1 MIELDGSEGEGGGQ
15 ILRTALGLSALTG
28 QGFMMR
34 GVRANR
40 SRPGLAAQHLAAVQ
54 CVAKICCAEID
65 GAHVGSQEVSF
76 RPGPASGGTYVV
88 HVGTAGSVMLVLQ
101 AGMLASVRADGPVT
115 LEVHGG
121 TDVPLAPPASYYHL
135 VLLPLM
141 QGLGLFVEM
150 ELVQRGFY
158 PEGGGKVIAR
168 ISPAKDIRPM
178 DASVRG
184 ELLGVEG
191 VAFSRNLPE
200 HVTDRM
206 AMECRRRMVDWRT
219 VRMGSDRGPGPST
232 GAGVVLAA
240 RFSNG
245 LVGASCLGE
254 RGLSSETVACLAV
267 DALEREM
274 AATVDIH
281 AADQLLPYLALAS
294 GPSALTVS
302 EVSPHMR
309 TQMATVAKFLDVRFE
324 VSGADPATVI
334 VRPSRT

>member
-40 SRPGLAAQHLAAVQ
+40 SRPGLAAQHLAALH
-54 CVAKICCAEID
+54 CVAKICGAEVE

-76 RPGPASGGTYVV
+76 RPGPASGGRFVV

-101 AGMLASVRADGPVT
+101 AGLLASVRADGPVT

-141 QGLGLFVEM
+141 HGLGLSVEM

-158 PEGGGKVIAR
+158 PEGGGQVIAR
-168 ISPAKDIRPM
+168 ISPAKDVRPM
-178 DASVRG
+178 DTSVRG
-184 ELLGVEG
+184 DLLGVEG

-206 AMECRRRMVDWRT
+206 VMECKRRMVGR
-219 VRMGSDRGPGPST
+219 RMEMRSDRGPGPST

-254 RGLSSETVACLAV
+254 RGLSSETVARLAV
-267 DALEREM
+267 DALEKEM
-274 AATVDIH
+274 AASVDVH
-281 AADQLLPYLALAS
+281 SADQLLPYLALAS
-294 GPSALTVS
+294 GPSILTVS

-309 TQMATVAKFLDVRFE
+309 TQMSTVAKFLDVSFE
-324 VSGADPATVI
+324 VSGAGPSTVI